1 MSEPTQ
7 LDLWKTEGEVSI
19 EQMDDAVKKL
29 RQAKERKSE
38 AKAVLDAANKDYSEA
53 EAQVMSLMQEAGK
66 ETYIAEGFGR
76 VTLREEL
83 SVRTP
88 KSPEEK
94 EAFFKWIREN
104 MGDDAYFAYM
114 SVNSR
119 SLNSLYKQKTEE
131 YGERGE
137 LLQIDGLSEPT
148 AFTKLSFTKA

>member
-19 EQMDDAVKKL
+19 EQMDNAVKQL
-29 RQAKERKSE
+29 REAKQRKQE
-38 AKAVLDAANKDYSEA
+38 AKAVADAASKEYAEA
-53 EAQVMSLMQEAGK
+53 ERKVMTLMQEAGK

-76 VTLREEL
+76 VTLKEEL
-83 SVRTP
+83 SVQTP
-88 KSPEEK
+88 KSPDEK
-94 EAFFKWIREN
+94 EAFFKWIKEN

-131 YGERGE
+131 FGARGE

-148 AFTKLSFTKA
+148 AYTKLSFTKA

>member
-104 MGDDAYFAYM
+104 MGEDAYFAYM